1 MDNKDAIDSIVEME
15 ERFFYDILD
24 IEKDIELGM
33 LILDHVLQ
41 GTFYISILYVNGIC
55 DKPEWL

>member
-1 MDNKDAIDSIVEME
+1 MDNSTIDGIVEME

-24 IEKDIELGM
+24 MEKDGSTGM
-33 LILDHVLQ
+33 FITDHVLQ

>member
-1 MDNKDAIDSIVEME
+1 ME